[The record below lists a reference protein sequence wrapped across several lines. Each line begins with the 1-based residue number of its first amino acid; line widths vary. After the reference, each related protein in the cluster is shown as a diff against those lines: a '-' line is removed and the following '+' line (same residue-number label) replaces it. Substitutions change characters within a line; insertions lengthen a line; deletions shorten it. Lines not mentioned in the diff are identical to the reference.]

1 MSWFDFA
8 VIAVVGFSILL
19 GAWRGLVREVFSLT
33 GWVIAFIL
41 ALVFAGDLGSLLPE
55 SFANQAVR
63 TALAAVL
70 IFVIV
75 LLAAGFSGML
85 LAKAFRAAG
94 LGVTDRALGGV
105 FGFARGS
112 LITLGVV
119 LVAGF
124 TTLPKERFWREAAFS
139 RPLETAVVAMKPL
152 LPRSWADKVKY
163 ER

>member
-41 ALVFAGDLGSLLPE
+41 ALLFAGDLAGLLPE
-55 SFANQAVR
+55 SFANQAAR
-63 TALAAVL
+63 TALAAIV
-70 IFVIV
+70 IFVVV
-75 LLAAGFSGML
+75 LLTAGFSGML

-94 LGVTDRALGGV
+94 LGVTDRALGGM
-105 FGFARGS
+105 FGFARGG
-112 LITLGVV
+112 LITLAVV
-119 LVAGF
+119 LAAGF